1 MSCVLIYLMHF
12 IEISAFYSK
21 VQNVFILLWDF
32 EIAFLTT
39 FVLNVE
45 NLAWLWLVIRLFLW
59 VECLRMSIVW
69 LLVIELEPVT
79 SKRDVA
85 VPSAPRGEP
94 NFIHYSVGISRTSP
108 QSCSRKQYKETEG
121 TVVGESNFARHPL
134 PLYKVH
140 LSVRRATSISHLRH
154 Y

>member
-1 MSCVLIYLMHF
+1 M
-12 IEISAFYSK
+12 
-21 VQNVFILLWDF
+21 
-32 EIAFLTT
+32 
-39 FVLNVE
+39 
-45 NLAWLWLVIRLFLW
+45 
-59 VECLRMSIVW
+59 
-69 LLVIELEPVT
+69 LVIELEPVT

-134 PLYKVH
+134 PLYNIRFTF
-140 LSVRRATSISHLRH
+140 LCGVRRRYLIFDITRLYTRTLISRTDLNLNTIFVNTHFARSFSCLGISNRMRKHSLRFV
-154 Y
+154 